1 MVLSSHLYLPSRV
14 SPLNFQPCEAF
25 RNFATW
31 SSVTASES
39 FMSMV
44 IATDYG
50 RNPTLFQDCANFTIM
65 LRWKWGYFHH
75 HLALDNSPACDNK
88 LNILKFSFSAT

>member
-1 MVLSSHLYLPSRV
+1 
-14 SPLNFQPCEAF
+14 
-25 RNFATW
+25 
-31 SSVTASES
+31 
-39 FMSMV
+39 MSMV

-75 HLALDNSPACDNK
+75 HLALDNSFIWKFLLNK
-88 LNILKFSFSAT
+88 IKYRLNA

>member
-1 MVLSSHLYLPSRV
+1 
-14 SPLNFQPCEAF
+14 
-25 RNFATW
+25 
-31 SSVTASES
+31 
-39 FMSMV
+39 MV

-75 HLALDNSPACDNK
+75 HLALDNSNSG
-88 LNILKFSFSAT
+88 NIQGNNL